1 MISLKDIKSAKE
13 RIENH
18 VIRTPL
24 LRIPALDDL
33 LGCQVY
39 LKAETLQ
46 YTGSFK
52 LRGATNKLL
61 ALSEIEKKSGVVCAS
76 SGNHAQGVACAAKN
90 LDIDAV
96 IVMPENCNRVKL
108 EGAKKFGAKV
118 ILEGTQSSQREAKAL
133 ELVKDENRVLV
144 HPYDDDY
151 IRAGQGTIGLEILE
165 DAPDMDVI
173 VVPIGGGG
181 LISGVSVAAK
191 GIKPSIKIIGVE
203 PAGASRYG
211 LSRQAQMP
219 VQLEKVDTIAD
230 GTRTDTANPMS
241 YDLIEKYVDNL
252 YSVDDECIRSA
263 MKLSVADAKIVAEP
277 SSVMGIAAGLSQ
289 QLSVKSTDKVC
300 FVITGGNTDL
310 SLLRQVLKES

>member
-1 MISLKDIKSAKE
+1 
-13 RIENH
+13 
-18 VIRTPL
+18 
-24 LRIPALDDL
+24 
-33 LGCQVY
+33 
-39 LKAETLQ
+39 
-46 YTGSFK
+46 
-52 LRGATNKLL
+52 
-61 ALSEIEKKSGVVCAS
+61 
-76 SGNHAQGVACAAKN
+76 
-90 LDIDAV
+90 
-96 IVMPENCNRVKL
+96 MPENCNRVKL